1 MYVVVVAFALG
12 MTMGYGVASCR
23 FRRERHALRL
33 VLKKIVAPT

>member
-1 MYVVVVAFALG
+1 MYVVVAIFGLG

-33 VLKKIVAPT
+33 VLEKIVATT